1 LKLLG
6 AIVDAM
12 NIEIIKKFDDELY
25 ETFQRLVPQL
35 TGNNPPPSRED
46 LSALV
51 NDSASTLMVARDGAG
66 KIIGALTLSVYRV
79 PTGIRSII
87 EDVIVDESARGSG
100 VGEAL
105 MRRAIQIAKERGA
118 GNISLTSNPMRE
130 AANRLYVRVGFKK
143 RETNAY
149 QMKL

>member
-1 LKLLG
+1 MRVD
-6 AIVDAM
+6 IVTEA
-12 NIEIIKKFDDELY
+12 DDELY
-25 ETFQRLVPQL
+25 EAFQRLVPQL
-35 TGNNPPPSRED
+35 TNNNPPPTLND

-51 NDSASTLMVARDGAG
+51 RDSSTTLMVARSDQG
-66 KIIGALTLSVYRV
+66 KIIGALALAVYPM

-87 EDVIVDESARGSG
+87 EDVIVDSSARGQG

-105 MRRAIQIAKERGA
+105 MIRAIELAKQKGV

-130 AANRLYVRVGFKK
+130 AANRLYLRVGFKR

-149 QMKL
+149 MMKL